1 MALVELK
8 CLYNNTHSMSENCLN
23 TSINYFA
30 NCFPYNDKN
39 GVVVATIA
47 GILCTINAIVGFFGN
62 LLTILAI
69 PYAASKNKY
78 VISWQNL
85 VVFMNILFFKYV

>member
-47 GILCTINAIVGFFGN
+47 GILCTINAIVGSFGN
-62 LLTILAI
+62 LLTMLAI
-69 PYAASKNKY
+69 PYAANKNKY
-78 VISWQNL
+78 VLCCST
-85 VVFMNILFFKYV
+85 VMYKYSTWT